1 MGSLLV
7 SFFFYIFMMLM
18 NKLDSQKQAYF
29 NIL

>member
-7 SFFFYIFMMLM
+7 SFFYTFMMLM
-18 NKLDSQKQAYF
+18 NNLDNQKQAYF

>member
-7 SFFFYIFMMLM
+7 SFFYIFMMLM
-18 NKLDSQKQAYF
+18 NNFDSQKQAYF